1 MPVNAGRKELSMKEI
16 TRERKNANRFF
27 TRFGRG
33 EWLKERMV
41 NIITH
46 GKRAFDECA
55 MEVGRMLAETF
66 LYMEREEMAGP
77 DYHPLDSS
85 VKKWASQPG
94 SVFIGGHKVR
104 VERPRLR
111 GPQGEMRLR
120 SYTMLQNPAQFSEE
134 ILSKALRGLSGRK
147 YRETVLETAGF
158 FGISPSSVSR
168 HLVRATARKIQGLL
182 ERDLSSI
189 DLFAVFLD
197 TIHRGGVAFVV
208 ALGLDRRG
216 KKWSLGFWEGAT
228 ENHAVC
234 QALLSDLESRGL
246 KLGPDVLFVT
256 DGGGGILKCLRERYG
271 KRLIHQRCTI
281 HKDRN
286 IQDHLPKRY
295 RQEAHR
301 RYRRALELTRY
312 SEAKAEL
319 MNFEKWL
326 REINESAADS
336 LLEALE
342 EILTLHRLQVPKLLR
357 KGLHSTN
364 PIEAMFSQVR
374 RAERNILR
382 YRGSKM
388 SRRWL
393 GTCLL
398 HAEAQFRRV
407 RGYGSIAEV
416 VKNIEREHQE
426 ETARKAA

>member
-1 MPVNAGRKELSMKEI
+1 MREI

-27 TRFGRG
+27 AQFSRG
-33 EWLKERMV
+33 EWLKGQMV
-41 NIITH
+41 NIITQ

-55 MEVGRMLAETF
+55 MTVGRMLAETF
-66 LYMEREEMAGP
+66 LYMEREEIAGP
-77 DYHPLDSS
+77 DYQPIDPRIR
-85 VKKWASQPG
+85 KWASQPG
-94 SVFIGGHKVR
+94 SVFIGGHKVK

-111 GPQGEMRLR
+111 GPAGEMGLK
-120 SYTMLQNPAQFSEE
+120 SYAALQDPTQFSEE
-134 ILSKALRGLSGRK
+134 LLAKTLRGLSGRK
-147 YRETVLETAGF
+147 YRETVLGTAGC

-168 HLVRATARKIQGLL
+168 RLVQATARKIKEFL

-216 KKWSLGFWEGAT
+216 KKWNLGFWEGAT
-228 ENHAVC
+228 ENHAIC
-234 QALLSDLESRGL
+234 RSLLSDLESRGL
-246 KLGPDVLFVT
+246 RLGPHVLFVT

-271 KRLIHQRCTI
+271 KKLVHQRCTI

-312 SEAKAEL
+312 SEAKEQL
-319 MNFEKWL
+319 LSFEKWL

-357 KGLHSTN
+357 KALHSTN
-364 PIEAMFSQVR
+364 LIEAMFSQVR
-374 RAERNILR
+374 RAERNVLR

-398 HAEAQFRRV
+398 HAETQFRRV
-407 RGYGSIAEV
+407 RGYDAIAEV
-416 VKNIEREHQE
+416 MKNIEREHQNE
-426 ETARKAA
+426 PVQEAA

>member
-1 MPVNAGRKELSMKEI
+1 MKES

-27 TRFGRG
+27 SEFRRG
-33 EWLKERMV
+33 DWLRGQMANV
-41 NIITH
+41 FTQ
-46 GKRAFDECA
+46 GKRAFDECTLRL
-55 MEVGRMLAETF
+55 GQMLAESF
-66 LYMEREEMAGP
+66 LYMEREDLAGP
-77 DYHPLDSS
+77 DYYPTDPQLR
-85 VKKWASQPG
+85 KWASQPG
-94 SVFIGGHKVR
+94 SVFIGGHKVQ

-111 GPQGEMRLR
+111 GPEGERSLR
-120 SYTMLQNPAQFSEE
+120 SYTMLQDPAQFSEE
-134 ILSKALRGLSGRK
+134 LLTKSLLGLSGRK
-147 YRETVLETAGF
+147 YRETVLKTAGH

-168 HLVRATARKIQGLL
+168 HLVRATARKIKEFL

-208 ALGLDRRG
+208 ALGLDLNG
-216 KKWSLGFWEGAT
+216 KKWNLGFWEGAT
-228 ENHAVC
+228 ENHEVC
-234 QALLSDLESRGL
+234 RSLLSDLESRGL
-246 KLGPDVLFVT
+246 KLGPHILFIT
-256 DGGGGILKCLRERYG
+256 DGGGGILKCLRDRYG
-271 KRLIHQRCTI
+271 KKLVHQRCTI

-286 IQDHLPKRY
+286 IQDHLPKKY

-312 SEAKAEL
+312 SEAKTEL
-319 MNFEKWL
+319 MSFEKWL

-357 KGLHSTN
+357 KALHSTN

-374 RAERNILR
+374 RAEGNILR

-393 GTCLL
+393 GSCLL
-398 HAEAQFRRV
+398 HAEIQFRHV
-407 RGYGSIAEV
+407 RGYEAIAEV
-416 VKNIEREHQE
+416 VANIKRDQRAEELKN
-426 ETARKAA
+426 AA